1 MAFGGLLLT
10 CCFIFHTQNLS
21 RQVLAVKTATATD
34 AYFRTSPTKI
44 LIYYS
49 FIPPQLCSS
58 QPFITVLSA
67 AHSAKQLR
75 RLLLTLHLPLTYFLQ
90 SLTQQLSICCLSL
103 WFLHA
108 FLWLPFQPPYF
119 LNFLLNQYT
128 WFSLPSLPVCT
139 TLLKSSLC
147 SLVDVCACVLCS
159 YWVNEGI
166 QSYDAFVSKNRFPS
180 DSNYRL

>member
-44 LIYYS
+44 IIYYS

-103 WFLHA
+103 SDFFMPFCGFLFNHLT
-108 FLWLPFQPPYF
+108 FSQLPPKSIYLISPP
-119 LNFLLNQYT
+119 
-128 WFSLPSLPVCT
+128 V
-139 TLLKSSLC
+139 SSCLHY
-147 SLVDVCACVLCS
+147 SAEKLS
-159 YWVNEGI
+159 M
-166 QSYDAFVSKNRFPS
+166 
-180 DSNYRL
+180 

>member
-1 MAFGGLLLT
+1 MT

-21 RQVLAVKTATATD
+21 RQVLAAKTATATD

-44 LIYYS
+44 IIYYS
-49 FIPPQLCSS
+49 FIPLQLCSS

-90 SLTQQLSICCLSL
+90 CLTQQLSS
-103 WFLHA
+103 HA

-139 TLLKSSLC
+139 TLLQSSLC

-159 YWVNEGI
+159 YWVNERI

-180 DSNYRL
+180 DSNDLL